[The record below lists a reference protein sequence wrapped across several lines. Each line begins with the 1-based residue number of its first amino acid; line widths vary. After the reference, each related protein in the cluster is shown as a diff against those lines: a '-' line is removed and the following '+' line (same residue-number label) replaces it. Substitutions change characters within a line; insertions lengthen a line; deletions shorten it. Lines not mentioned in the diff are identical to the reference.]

1 MKIENF
7 DRQNLNALR
16 SEMEALLAKYGNK
29 TGIEFK
35 VGNISFDEAEANIKV
50 SAKVKGAKTMADSLL
65 DMVCKNLKITNRTNA
80 KGETLVAYNS
90 RSTKYPFVYETV
102 RGTKYKC
109 TQTEAIKMFA

>member
-1 MKIENF
+1 MKIQNF

-29 TGIEFK
+29 TGIEFNI
-35 VGNISFDEAEANIKV
+35 GNISFDEAEANIKV

-90 RSTKYPFVYETV
+90 RSRKYPFVYESAN
-102 RGTKYKC
+102 GKQYKC
-109 TQTEAIKMFA
+109 TRDMAREMFA